1 MGVNPVRDTLLG
13 LQQAQIEREKQL
25 RETERD
31 VAERVVRAHAE
42 HEGWSDEDLEMVIAA
57 LGLD

>member
-13 LQQAQIEREKQL
+13 LQRAQIEREKKL
-25 RETERD
+25 RETERE
-31 VAERVVRAHAE
+31 VAQRIVRTHAE
-42 HEGWSDEDLEMVIAA
+42 HEGWPEEDLDMVLAA

>member
-13 LQQAQIEREKQL
+13 LQQAQIKRERQL
-25 RETERD
+25 KETERE
-31 VAERVVRAHAE
+31 VARRIVMTHAG
-42 HEGWSDEDLEMVIAA
+42 HEGWPEEDLEMVLAA